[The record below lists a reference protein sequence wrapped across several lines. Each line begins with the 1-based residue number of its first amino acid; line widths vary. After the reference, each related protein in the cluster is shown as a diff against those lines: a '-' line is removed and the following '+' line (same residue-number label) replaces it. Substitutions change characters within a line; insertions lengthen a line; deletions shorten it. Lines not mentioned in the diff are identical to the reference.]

1 MKTIT
6 IKYLLISTLFFS
18 FTLAAQ
24 VPYPAGAQQKPIL
37 ISGGTIHVGNG
48 QVIENGA
55 IAFEAG
61 KLTYVGSMASMPA
74 DKSKYEVIAASGKQ
88 IYPGFI
94 MTNSQLGLVEVS
106 SVRATLDSDEYGD
119 FNPNVRSLISY
130 NTDSEIIP
138 TFRFNGILLAE
149 AAPQGGVISGT
160 SSVMQL
166 EGWNWE
172 DAVHTKDVAIH
183 LNWPGMQK
191 GKFDFE
197 TFTFIYEPN
206 PDYVKNVEDI
216 NLFFNDAISYGKLAA
231 KEVNLKMEAMQGL
244 FNGSQALIIH
254 SNAAKEIIDAVKFA
268 QSHGVKR
275 IVLLADEQALHVT
288 AFLKDNNIP
297 VILPP
302 VHSIPSR
309 DDDAT
314 DLSYS
319 LPGLLSKAGI
329 MIALSHDGMLANGR
343 NLPFYAG
350 TAVAYGLDK
359 EEALKA
365 ITLNP
370 AKILGID
377 KVTGSLET
385 GKDATLFIS
394 GGDAL
399 DFIGNKVVEAFI
411 VGKRVQLNNKQ
422 EDLYDRYS
430 KKYGHKK

>member
-1 MKTIT
+1 MKMLKLSLVI
-6 IKYLLISTLFFS
+6 ILFV
-18 FTLAAQ
+18 AANLNAQ
-24 VPYPAGAQQKPIL
+24 TPYPAGPQQKPVL
-37 ISGGTIHVGNG
+37 INGATIHVGNG
-48 QVIENGA
+48 QVVENGTL
-55 IAFEAG
+55 AFEAG
-61 KLTYVGSMASMPA
+61 KLTYVGPSAGAPA
-74 DKSKYEVIAASGKQ
+74 DKSKYDVIDASGKQ

-94 MTNSQLGLVEVS
+94 MPNSQLGLEEIS
-106 SVRATLDSDEYGD
+106 SVRATIDFSEHGD

-138 TFRFNGILLAE
+138 TYRFNGILLAE
-149 AAPQGGVISGT
+149 ASPRGGVISGT

-172 DAVHTKDVAIH
+172 DAAYSKDVAIH

-191 GKFDFE
+191 RRFDFE
-197 TFTFIYEPN
+197 TFTLVSEAN
-206 PDYVKNVEDI
+206 PDYAKNIEEI
-216 NLFFNDAISYGKLAA
+216 NLFFNDAISYGKLSN

-244 FNGSQALIIH
+244 FSGSQALIIH
-254 SNAAKEIIDAVKFA
+254 ANMAKEIVDGVKFA
-268 QSHGVKR
+268 QAHGIKR
-275 IVLLADEQALHVT
+275 ITVLADDQALKVA
-288 AFLKDNNIP
+288 AFLKENNIP

-302 VHSIPSR
+302 VHSVPTR
-309 DDDAT
+309 DDDAV
-314 DLSYS
+314 DLPYE
-319 LPGLLSKAGI
+319 LPSLLSKAGI
-329 MIALSHDGMLANGR
+329 TFALSHEGMLANGR

-377 KVTGSLET
+377 KTTGSLET

-394 GGDAL
+394 AGDAL
-399 DFIGNKVVEAFI
+399 DFRGNKIIDAFI
-411 VGKRVQLNNKQ
+411 VGKHITLNSKQ
-422 EDLYDRYS
+422 QELYDRFS

>member
-1 MKTIT
+1 MKTT
-6 IKYLLISTLFFS
+6 IKYFLISTLFFS
-18 FTLAAQ
+18 STLPAQ

-61 KLTYVGSMASMPA
+61 KLTYVGSASSMTA

-197 TFTFIYEPN
+197 TFTFVYEPN

-216 NLFFNDAISYGKLAA
+216 NLFFNDAISYGKLAM
-231 KEVNLKMEAMQGL
+231 KEVSLKMDAMQGL

-329 MIALSHDGMLANGR
+329 MIVLSHEGMLANGR

-370 AKILGID
+370 ARILGID
-377 KVTGSLET
+377 KMTGSLET
-385 GKDATLFIS
+385 GKEATLFIS

-411 VGKRVQLNNKQ
+411 VGKRIQLNNKQ